1 MKYILIHGLGQ
12 NGTSWNMVETE
23 LNIHSMNVE
32 KPNLYSMIK
41 DTKINYYTLYKKF
54 AEYCNSFNEQLN
66 LCGLS
71 IGTRLC
77 KGISR
82 ESKFTNFN
90 WNTLQNTKISF

>member
-41 DTKINYYTLYKKF
+41 DTKINL
-54 AEYCNSFNEQLN
+54 LN
-66 LCGLS
+66 IVIVLM
-71 IGTRLC
+71 
-77 KGISR
+77 
-82 ESKFTNFN
+82 NN
-90 WNTLQNTKISF
+90 